1 MAVIR
6 NPNTGEVESAQR
18 LLPPADFIAA
28 NQRLL
33 SSGKLQWYWANQPM
47 ISNTSAS
54 NLASG
59 LVSQKA
65 FSAEGVNDLRDGYS
79 IASRM
84 KPGLTVKQF
93 LEGQFNRKNFDI
105 RGSDGKPI
113 PMNPARIKELENRLA
128 STVSKPKGATQIK
141 YTPSGLNHNHNPGAI
156 DFWLEDKKTRSMRVP
171 FAAPIKMQ
179 ITEVNFA
186 PGNYGNYSR
195 ARVLENYGGLR
206 VNDII
211 SIGHARG
218 FGNLQAG
225 RVLYPGEVWG
235 YQHDERSYR
244 VGVDQARTPNA
255 GVHLDITIS
264 RNGRRLDQ
272 SEMRKIFENT
282 LVNRLVF

>member
-1 MAVIR
+1 
-6 NPNTGEVESAQR
+6 
-18 LLPPADFIAA
+18 
-28 NQRLL
+28 
-33 SSGKLQWYWANQPM
+33 
-47 ISNTSAS
+47 
-54 NLASG
+54 
-59 LVSQKA
+59 
-65 FSAEGVNDLRDGYS
+65 
-79 IASRM
+79 
-84 KPGLTVKQF
+84 
-93 LEGQFNRKNFDI
+93 
-105 RGSDGKPI
+105 
-113 PMNPARIKELENRLA
+113 
-128 STVSKPKGATQIK
+128 
-141 YTPSGLNHNHNPGAI
+141 
-156 DFWLEDKKTRSMRVP
+156 
-171 FAAPIKMQ
+171 MQ

-195 ARVLENYGGLR
+195 ARVLENYGGLK
-206 VNDII
+206 VNDVI

-282 LVNRLVF
+282 LVNRLAF